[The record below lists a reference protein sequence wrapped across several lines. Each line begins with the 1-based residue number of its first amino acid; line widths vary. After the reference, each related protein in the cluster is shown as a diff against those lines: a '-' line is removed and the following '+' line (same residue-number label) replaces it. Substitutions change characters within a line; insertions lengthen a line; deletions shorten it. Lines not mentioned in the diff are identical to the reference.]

1 MPRAQKVMQTHLAEM
16 NQSLL
21 GEEWAPFRIFLVK
34 QLSALQ
40 SRVEFCFV
48 IESLAME
55 LEAAKTLQ
63 QSKYLLV
70 IRIIHINV
78 VSELMI

>member
-1 MPRAQKVMQTHLAEM
+1 MPHAQKVMQTHLAEM

-21 GEEWAPFRIFLVK
+21 GEEWVPVCIFLVK

-48 IESLAME
+48 IESRAME

-78 VSELMI
+78 VSVLMI